1 MHGRENDMIKCPED
15 RKYTKSNCNKIRRQT
30 EEAGRENRRRNRVQ
44 GRVGSE
50 KARVRESESEK
61 EREGGKTD
69 SWLLKSTAEIKL
81 YNSEGALILN

>member
-1 MHGRENDMIKCPED
+1 M
-15 RKYTKSNCNKIRRQT
+15 
-30 EEAGRENRRRNRVQ
+30 
-44 GRVGSE
+44 GSE

-81 YNSEGALILN
+81 YNSKGALILN